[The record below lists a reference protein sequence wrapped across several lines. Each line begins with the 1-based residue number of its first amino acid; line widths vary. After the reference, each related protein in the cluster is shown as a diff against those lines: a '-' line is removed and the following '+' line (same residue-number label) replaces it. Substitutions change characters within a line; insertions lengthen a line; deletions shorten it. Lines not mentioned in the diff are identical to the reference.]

1 MSLSSASAATCL
13 LVLSSS
19 SLPTAEASGNLSYPA
34 TTWDLGDRDW
44 TIPWSVYAAGFLYAF
59 LYWSDLTDT
68 AWGGNGRK
76 KRDGYSAGSD
86 GLHGQVDLTE
96 ALEAAMEH
104 MKEMDWE
111 AILDQEDM
119 YREGFE
125 YIDDDEEY
133 EEDDG
138 EFLKLEETK
147 GKDGFFDEDYKSMS
161 DCEKRL
167 ICQLA
172 ASSLTGPEGSQRILR
187 WAKKYLSRKLYLNL
201 KLKMQEGDL
210 VSMFGGRVL
219 DANQCAKHYKCDL
232 EGDAL
237 IKKFAPLFP
246 IRNPTYAARE

>member
-1 MSLSSASAATCL
+1 MGTTHINMSLSSASAATCL

-34 TTWDLGDRDW
+34 TTWDLGDRNW
-44 TIPWSVYAAGFLYAF
+44 TIPWSVYLAGFLYGFMYLA
-59 LYWSDLTDT
+59 DVTDT
-68 AWGGNGRK
+68 EFNLGRR
-76 KRDGYSAGSD
+76 KRDGDSAGSD
-86 GLHGQVDLTE
+86 SFHGQVDLTE

-119 YREGFE
+119 NREGFE
-125 YIDDDEEY
+125 YIDD
-133 EEDDG
+133 
-138 EFLKLEETK
+138 
-147 GKDGFFDEDYKSMS
+147 DYKSMS

-210 VSMFGGRVL
+210 VSIFGGRVL